1 MKTIIL
7 DSSKFTS
14 IEKLHEE
21 LKLKFNFPDYYG
33 NNLDALWDCLTTD
46 IELPITVYLDN
57 FDKSKNFLGA
67 YSDMTL
73 SLLKDVAEYHGDDFI
88 LKLN

>member
-14 IEKLHEE
+14 IDELHAE

-46 IELPITVYLDN
+46 IELPITVCLSN
-57 FDKSKNFLGA
+57 FEKSKTFLGDYA
-67 YSDMTL
+67 NMTF
-73 SLLKDVAEYHGDDFI
+73 SLLKDVAKYHGDGFI

>member
-7 DSSKFTS
+7 DNSKFTS
-14 IEKLHEE
+14 IEELHAE
-21 LKLKFNFPDYYG
+21 LKFKFNLPDYYG

-46 IELPITVYLDN
+46 IELPVTVCLDK
-57 FDKSKNFLGA
+57 FDKSKNFLGD
-67 YSDMTL
+67 YLDMTL
-73 SLLKDVAEYHGDDFI
+73 SLLKDVAAYHGDDFI